1 MFAIVE
7 TGGKQ
12 FRVEEGLQFKA
23 PKMEAEVGAEI
34 ALDRVLLVQGES
46 GLKVGQP
53 LVEGAVVRCQVVDHG
68 RDKKI
73 IVFKKK
79 RRKGYSKKQGHRQ
92 DFTLVKVTGIEAAL

>member
-12 FRVEEGLQFKA
+12 FRVQEGLTVKVSKLDA
-23 PKMEAEVGAEI
+23 EAGSELS
-34 ALDRVLLVQGES
+34 LDKVLMAGE
-46 GLKVGQP
+46 GEDLKVGKP
-53 LVEGAVVRCQVVDHG
+53 YVEGATVTCQVVEHG

-79 RRKGYSKKQGHRQ
+79 RRKDYRKKQGHRQ
-92 DFTLVKVTGIEAAL
+92 DFTTLKITAIQA

>member
-12 FRVEEGLQFKA
+12 FRVEPGLQLKA
-23 PKMEAEVGAEI
+23 PKMDAEVGSEI
-34 ALDRVLLVQGES
+34 VLDRVLLVQGEA
-46 GLKVGQP
+46 GLAVGQP
-53 LVEGAVVRCQVVDHG
+53 LVDGAAVRCQVLEHG

-92 DFTLVKVTGIEAAL
+92 DFTLLQVTGIEAAR